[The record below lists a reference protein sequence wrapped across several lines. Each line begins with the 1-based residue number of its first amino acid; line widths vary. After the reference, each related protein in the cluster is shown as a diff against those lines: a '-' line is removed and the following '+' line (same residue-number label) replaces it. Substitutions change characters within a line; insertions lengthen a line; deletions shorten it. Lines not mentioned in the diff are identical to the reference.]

1 MLRRDPTPI
10 TLRDT
15 DVQELKAIM
24 ADRAKANQDASDAT
38 DNSIQPAEDAT
49 TSGGPVVHNE
59 DAKKKREAMTREQRL
74 GL

>member
-24 ADRAKANQDASDAT
+24 AKRAKANQDASNAT
-38 DNSIQPAEDAT
+38 DDSIQPAEDAT
-49 TSGGPVVHNE
+49 TSEAPFVHNE
-59 DAKKKREAMTREQRL
+59 EAKKKREAMTREQRL